1 MCLHCM
7 GQDPPLESEH
17 MSTMAKMIGC
27 FLRVL
32 NSLFQF
38 LKCKQDLT
46 FESGKIGRVSLAFY
60 SFDLQL

>member
-27 FLRVL
+27 FLKVL

-38 LKCKQDLT
+38 LEVQARLN
-46 FESGKIGRVSLAFY
+46 I
-60 SFDLQL
+60 